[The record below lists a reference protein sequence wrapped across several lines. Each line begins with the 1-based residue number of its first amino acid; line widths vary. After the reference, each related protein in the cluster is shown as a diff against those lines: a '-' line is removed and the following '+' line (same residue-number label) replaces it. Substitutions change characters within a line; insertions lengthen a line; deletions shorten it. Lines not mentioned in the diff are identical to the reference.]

1 MMSYWA
7 ELARAGS
14 PGRGRRGD
22 LPEWTPWTDAEGA
35 PRTMVFDTPADGGV
49 RMSADAVTEEEV
61 IAAIGADPRLATPRD
76 RCAVYR
82 RLARWGRAFD
92 AQRYA
97 SAGCASYPIAE
108 YPWGDAADVAAG
120 G

>member
-7 ELARAGS
+7 ELAATGA

-22 LPEWTPWTDAEGA
+22 LPEWGAWTDAA
-35 PRTMVFDTPADGGV
+35 RADRMMVFDTEAGGGV
-49 RMSADAVTEEEV
+49 RMSADSVSEEQV
-61 IAAIGADPRLATPRD
+61 IAAIASDPRLATQRD

-92 AQRYA
+92 AGRYA
-97 SAGCASYPIAE
+97 GAGCASYPIAE
-108 YPWGDAADVAAG
+108 YPWRDAHVAAG